1 MNRRTTWILI
11 GALAILG
18 AFAYYLNTN
27 PDAFSTATPTPAT
40 SAEQATL
47 WSLDTANVLSFS
59 VVDNVNKLTFS
70 AAVDATGIWTI
81 TQPEPG
87 EADQTQ
93 LSSLASSLGFLYVN
107 RTITETVNL
116 ADFGLLP
123 PAYVLEVIQRDGSAL
138 KAGIGN
144 KDPFDTAYYVLRDGE
159 ANAVL
164 VGSFSLDTFLGL
176 PAAPPFVV
184 PTPAATLEELL
195 PLPGV
200 GTPTSP

>member
-18 AFAYYLNTN
+18 TFAYYLNTN
-27 PDAFSTATPTPAT
+27 PDAFSTATPTPT
-40 SAEQATL
+40 SSAEPTTL

-59 VVDNVNKLTFS
+59 VVDNVNQLTFS
-70 AAVDATGIWTI
+70 AAVDANGIWTI

-93 LSSLASSLGFLYVN
+93 LSSLASSLSALYVN

-176 PAAPPFVV
+176 PAQPPFAV
-184 PTPAATLEELL
+184 PTPAATLEGLF
-195 PLPGV
+195 PLPGA

>member
-18 AFAYYLNTN
+18 ALAYYLNTN
-27 PDAFSTATPTPAT
+27 PDAFSTATPTPTT
-40 SAEQATL
+40 SAEPTTL

-59 VVDNVNKLTFS
+59 VVDNVNKVTFG
-70 AAVDATGIWTI
+70 AAVDANGIWTI
-81 TQPEPG
+81 TQPQPG

-176 PAAPPFVV
+176 PAQPPFA
-184 PTPAATLEELL
+184 PTPAATLEGLL
-195 PLPGV
+195 PLPGI